1 MSYANIPLLVITLV
15 TIIAALT
22 DIIKF
27 KIYNA
32 LTIPTL
38 LAGLITASMLG
49 GLGGLC
55 QSLLGALVGFGVL
68 VVFFAMGGVG
78 AGDVKLFTALCAW
91 LGPEFTLQV
100 FVAAAI
106 ASALYGLALV
116 VLRGGLAIALTDLS
130 LLGYR
135 MLTPSQWKR
144 PRSRIEDEVRRSDR
158 RTRLVPFGAMTC
170 VGFLAM
176 VVACWQSQNLVSQS
190 VERVSAFTPIP
201 ASSPGGQR

>member
-1 MSYANIPLLVITLV
+1 MIYSNMTLLVV
-15 TIIAALT
+15 TVVTSVAAVT
-22 DIIKF
+22 DITKF
-27 KIYNA
+27 RIYNV
-32 LTIPTL
+32 LTFPTL
-38 LAGLITASMLG
+38 FAGLITASMLG

-55 QSLLGALVGFGVL
+55 QSMLGALVGFGVL

-78 AGDVKLFTALCAW
+78 AGDVKLFTALGAW
-91 LGPEFTLQV
+91 LGPEFTFQV
-100 FVAAAI
+100 FVAAAV

-130 LLGYR
+130 LLGYQ

-176 VVACWQSQNLVSQS
+176 VVACWPSQNLVSQS
-190 VERVSAFTPIP
+190 EERMSAFTPIP
-201 ASSPGGQR
+201 AHGPGGQR